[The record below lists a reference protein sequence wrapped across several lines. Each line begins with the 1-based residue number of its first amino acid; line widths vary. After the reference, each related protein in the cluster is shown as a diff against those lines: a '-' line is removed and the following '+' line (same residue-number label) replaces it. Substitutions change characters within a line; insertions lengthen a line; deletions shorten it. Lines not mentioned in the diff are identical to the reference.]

1 MTNAIVADDEP
12 HALASIIDALQIAW
26 PDLRILASVDDGPK
40 ACQAIAQHAPDLAFL
55 DIRMPGMTGL
65 QVAELVSNRTRIV
78 FVTAHDEHAL
88 QAFDRGAIDYVL
100 KPVDLTRLMSCIQR
114 IQSRMTASERPDGVA
129 LLNAIAEAN
138 RRADPSAQPLEWIKA
153 SVGNHVKLIHVD
165 DVDYFESDSKYTRV
179 VTYDGDAI
187 IRTPLKQ
194 LAAQLNSRWFWQVHR
209 SAMVNVRS
217 VAGVHRVDDAME
229 LSFKTRA
236 ERIKV
241 STQYQF
247 LFRQM

>member
-1 MTNAIVADDEP
+1 MTTAIIADDEP
-12 HALASIIDALQIAW
+12 HALASVIDALKVAW
-26 PDLRILASVDDGPK
+26 PDLQVQAAFADGPS
-40 ACQAIAQHAPDLAFL
+40 AFQAIQHFSPDLAFL

-65 QVAELVSNRTRIV
+65 QVAELVGLRTRVV

-100 KPVDLTRLMSCIQR
+100 KPVDLVRLTSCVQR
-114 IQSRMTASERPDGVA
+114 IQSRMENKDRIDLGA
-129 LLNAIAEAN
+129 LTQALNEVGRQSAADT
-138 RRADPSAQPLEWIKA
+138 RRLEWIKA
-153 SVGNHVKLIHVD
+153 SVGNHVKLIHVE

-179 VTYDGDAI
+179 ITPDGDAI
-187 IRTPLKQ
+187 IRTSLKQ
-194 LAAQLNSRWFWQVHR
+194 LAEQLDGRWFWQVHR

-217 VAGVHRVDDAME
+217 VSGVHRVDDSME
-229 LSFKTRA
+229 LSFKARP

-241 STQYQF
+241 SAQYQL